1 MIIKYIEA
9 YLKRYQICLNHTRKI
24 EKDTNY
30 KVSKTLIDIRE

>member
-9 YLKRYQICLNHTRKI
+9 YLKHYQICLKNKQKI

>member
-9 YLKRYQICLNHTRKI
+9 YLKRYQICLKNKI

-30 KVSKTLIDIRE
+30 KFSKTLIDIRE